1 MLRVSTAV
9 AFCAALIGGGAMG
22 AKAEITA
29 SVPAGV
35 HWSASPEGMPLWVLA
50 GIWPGS
56 QVSRSWFHCSGSRF
70 WVTSLFLALGAVVGA
85 TVLLHCGLPVLHH
98 CDEREEEQIYLYY

>member
-1 MLRVSTAV
+1 MSLRDLVPLRVGVRRCTRLVHRATVLLRVSTVV
-9 AFCAALIGGGAMG
+9 AFCAALIGSGAVG

-35 HWSASPEGMPLWVLA
+35 HWLASPEGMPCGDLSVLA

-56 QVSRSWFHCSGSRF
+56 QVSRSWFHCPGSR
-70 WVTSLFLALGAVVGA
+70 S
-85 TVLLHCGLPVLHH
+85 
-98 CDEREEEQIYLYY
+98 